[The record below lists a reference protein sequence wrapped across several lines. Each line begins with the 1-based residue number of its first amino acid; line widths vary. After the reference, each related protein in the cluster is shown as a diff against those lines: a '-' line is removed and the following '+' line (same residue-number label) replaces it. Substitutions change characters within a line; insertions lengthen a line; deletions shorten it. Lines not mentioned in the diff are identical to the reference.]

1 MVTTY
6 KPKKPPKVKP
16 VSETILVI
24 LKKDVPISEQIKDAA
39 EAIKLACPDI
49 FKIEPPYPTVRMAK
63 KTLEEVVYEIYGGTS
78 KAKTGPVYRI

>member
-16 VSETILVI
+16 ASGGILVI
-24 LKKDVPISEQIKDAA
+24 LKKDDPISKQIKDAA

-49 FKIEPPYPTVRMAK
+49 FKKSDPFPTLRLIKLKEDEITYELTIGKGSRAK
-63 KTLEEVVYEIYGGTS
+63 VGCI
-78 KAKTGPVYRI
+78 